1 MNSTTRPDGRAADTL
16 RTLRVERGYTRHAEG
31 AVLLSMGDTRVLCTA
46 SIEERIPAWLRGKGE
61 GWITA
66 EYGMLPR
73 ATHERTQRE
82 AARGQQGGRTQEIQ
96 RLIGRS
102 LRACVDR
109 AALGERVITLDCDVL
124 QADGGTRCAAI
135 TGAYVALSDAIATLL
150 ARGAL
155 KRNPLHGAVAAVSVG
170 LWHGMPVL
178 DLDYAEDSAADAD
191 ANFILTGAGGI
202 IEIQA
207 TAEKA
212 TFDDAAFASLLGLA
226 RAGTAELFKAQQTAL
241 ARH

>member
-1 MNSTTRPDGRAADTL
+1 MNSTTRPDGRAADAL

-102 LRACVDR
+102 LRAVVDR
-109 AALGERVITLDCDVL
+109 KAMGEMSITLDCDVL
-124 QADGGTRCAAI
+124 NADGGTRCASI
-135 TGAYVALSDAIATLL
+135 TGAYVALALAFRKLRDNKVISAIPFI
-150 ARGAL
+150 GQ
-155 KRNPLHGAVAAVSVG
+155 VAAVSCG
-170 LWHGMPVL
+170 IYKGQPVL
-178 DLDYAEDSAADAD
+178 DLDYDEDSAADAD
-191 ANFILTGAGGI
+191 ANFILTAGGGI
-202 IEIQA
+202 VEIQA
-207 TAEKA
+207 TAEKS
-212 TFDDAAFASLLGLA
+212 TFDDSGFQALLGLA
-226 RAGTAELFKAQQTAL
+226 RQGTAELFAAQKAAL
-241 ARH
+241 G